1 LLLGVELVDQELQ
14 AVEVVVAVAVE
25 DLFQN
30 QFFQFVEI
38 QLTL

>member
-1 LLLGVELVDQELQ
+1 LLLEAVVVDQELQ
-14 AVEVVVAVAVE
+14 VVEAAVAVELE

>member
-14 AVEVVVAVAVE
+14 AVEVAVAVAVE